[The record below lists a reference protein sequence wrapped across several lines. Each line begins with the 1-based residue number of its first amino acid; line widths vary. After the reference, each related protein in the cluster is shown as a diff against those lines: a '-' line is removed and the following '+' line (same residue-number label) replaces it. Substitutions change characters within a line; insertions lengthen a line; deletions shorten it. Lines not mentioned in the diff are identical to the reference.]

1 MSVHKVLIFIC
12 MLIFEIWAWNFIGHG
27 LATVFTSKDT
37 QYKISSDCNCE
48 HEVLQRIKY
57 ANISDSDKAKYLTKY
72 TLMNPFEQEFFEK
85 EIKNTPIVI
94 TYNERV
100 IILSRRIAIL
110 GITFSFLLTMIFVI
124 TLNQS
129 GGHGHLAPP
138 LCWAIIGIIMLV
150 YYFTSGK
157 KERDAKKKENL
168 HKKISG
174 LTEKFKQFNRM
185 A

>member
-1 MSVHKVLIFIC
+1 MPAHKILIFIA
-12 MLIFEIWAWNFIGHG
+12 MLIFEIWAWNFIGNG
-27 LATVFTSKDT
+27 IATAVTSKDK
-37 QYKISSDCNCE
+37 QYEISSDCNCE
-48 HEVLQRIKY
+48 HEVLHRIKN

-72 TLMNPFEQEFFEK
+72 TLMNPFEKEFFEK

-100 IILSRRIAIL
+100 IILSRRISIL
-110 GITFSFLLTMIFVI
+110 GITVSFLLTMIFVI

-138 LCWAIIGIIMLV
+138 LCWAIIGIIMLG
-150 YYFTSGK
+150 YYFTCGK
-157 KERDAKKKENL
+157 KERDAKKRENL

-174 LTEKFKQFNRM
+174 LTEKFKEFKRM